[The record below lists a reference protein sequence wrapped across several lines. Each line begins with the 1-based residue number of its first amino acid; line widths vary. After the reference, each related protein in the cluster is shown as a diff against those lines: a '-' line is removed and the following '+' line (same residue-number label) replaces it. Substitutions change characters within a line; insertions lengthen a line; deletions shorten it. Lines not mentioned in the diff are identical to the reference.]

1 MKGFTQFTLAA
12 LVAYSSAV
20 SVDLN
25 KRDSPLN
32 IVLKAS
38 GNTEV
43 KVAVT
48 NQGNRTLN
56 LLSKGTFLDEANPVE
71 KVSVFSNKGS
81 KFSLEISYL
90 EVYELSSTTQVPHSS
105 IDLYHYPYTY

>member
-1 MKGFTQFTLAA
+1 MKGFTQFSLAA
-12 LVAYSSAV
+12 LAACASAV

-25 KRDSPLN
+25 KRESPLS

-48 NQGNRTLN
+48 NNGDKTLN

-81 KFSLEISYL
+81 MFNRQISYPRASEML
-90 EVYELSSTTQVPHSS
+90 WTARTPHVLVDLVPFSV
-105 IDLYHYPYTY
+105 